1 MSVNQRLVEACKKG
15 ESKAQQLVYDALAPS
30 MLGVCLRYTRN
41 RELAEDL
48 LQESFLTVFTKIE
61 QFQDKGSFEGWVKR
75 IVVNS
80 ALMHY
85 RKHHKN
91 SAATI
96 SGEDARTES
105 IPDDTAFEEESEAIN
120 PQERI
125 ERADF
130 SQEEILE
137 VIQQLPDGFRMVFNL
152 AVLEGY
158 KHKEVAELLAISEST
173 SKTQLLRARKLI
185 QKRLLERAELK
196 EKKKREWRIIPIL
209 ILPMSDELNYIDQL
223 VKNNLTDLSV
233 PPATDWSS
241 IAEGLSE
248 AQSASLGG
256 ATSGSSVIGANSSGI
271 LSQLGGS
278 LGQWVGGHLSWI
290 IGTALIGMVGGGLFF
305 ATRGEIAK
313 QPVEPPVVV
322 VGDTVSES
330 NAFASDSSLNI
341 HATEGVKERSE
352 ASETINLH
360 DPLQSNADETVYDTV
375 KVIVHEQVIVPQTV
389 KKTIVKRK
397 IRNKSADTTAH

>member
-1 MSVNQRLVEACKKG
+1 MSVNHRLVEACKKG
-15 ESKAQQLVYDALAPS
+15 ESKAQQLVYDALAPN
-30 MLGVCLRYTRN
+30 MMGVCLRYTRN

-75 IVVNS
+75 IVVNT

-105 IPDDTAFEEESEAIN
+105 IPDDTAFQEETEAVN

-185 QKRLLERAELK
+185 QKRLLERAEQK

-248 AQSASLGG
+248 AQSASIGG
-256 ATSGSSVIGANSSGI
+256 ASSGSSVIGANSSGL

-290 IGTALIGMVGGGLFF
+290 IGTALISVVGGGLFF

-313 QPVEPPVVV
+313 QPVEPPAAV
-322 VGDTVSES
+322 VGDTLPES
-330 NAFASDSSLNI
+330 NAFVSDSSWKVNER
-341 HATEGVKERSE
+341 EGSKVRSE
-352 ASETINLH
+352 ATETINLE
-360 DPLQSNADETVYDTV
+360 DPLQSEVDATVYDTV

-397 IRNKSADTTAH
+397 IRNQSADTTAH